1 MKTSVIHKLL
11 WALALMLSLTAC
23 HKDSEIADNGRAG
36 SMARFTIKGNY
47 LYAVDI
53 EKLSTFR
60 IDDPQDLN
68 KLNVQYL
75 GFGVETIY
83 PHGDHLFI
91 GDQSGMHIYSIANP
105 ERPEKKSFTPHFR
118 SYDPVVV
125 QGNYAYV
132 TLRTGEGLS
141 GGVNAL
147 YIFNISNL
155 YNPQRVKEY
164 AMTNPRGLGI
174 DGNLLFICD
183 DGLKVFQVSNG
194 VDLTLLQTFN
204 IPAIDVIPDNPYLYV
219 VTEEG
224 LVQYKYENNNLVLL
238 SQLGMG
244 TKMYRK

>member
-1 MKTSVIHKLL
+1 MKATSFNRIFWVVALL
-11 WALALMLSLTAC
+11 VSLTAC
-23 HKDSEIADNGRAG
+23 SKDGENVESGRSG
-36 SMARFTIKGNY
+36 SMARFAVKGNY
-47 LYAVDI
+47 LYSVDI

-60 IDDPQDLN
+60 IDNPRDLN
-68 KLNVQYL
+68 RLNVQYL

-83 PHGDHLFI
+83 PEGDNLFI
-91 GDQSGMHIYSIANP
+91 GDQNGMHIYSLANP
-105 ERPEKKSFTPHFR
+105 ERPEKRSFTPHFR

-132 TLRTGEGLS
+132 TLRTGEGQG

-147 YIFNISNL
+147 YIFDISNL

-174 DGNLLFICD
+174 DGNLLFVCD
-183 DGLKVFQVSNG
+183 AGLKVFEVSNG
-194 VDLTLLQTFN
+194 INLTLLQTFN

-219 VTEEG
+219 VTEQG
-224 LVQYKYENNNLVLL
+224 LAQYKYENNNLILL

-244 TKMYRK
+244 SNMMRK